1 MGITTKEID
10 GVTYYIM
17 NSRGT
22 TYTLYFDDFFK
33 WCLHSKRDALTTYNV
48 GTYRNF
54 KSLDAL
60 EGSIKAF
67 RGISQVIN

>member
-1 MGITTKEID
+1 MEVKTEKID
-10 GVTYYIM
+10 GTTYYGM
-17 NSRGT
+17 NNRGT
-22 TYTLYFDDFFK
+22 TYTLYSDETFG

-54 KSLDAL
+54 KTLEEL
-60 EGSIKAF
+60 EGTIKAF

>member
-1 MGITTKEID
+1 MEIAINKID
-10 GVTYYIM
+10 DVTYYEM

-22 TYTLYFDDFFK
+22 TYTIHFDDFFK

-54 KSLDAL
+54 KSLDIL